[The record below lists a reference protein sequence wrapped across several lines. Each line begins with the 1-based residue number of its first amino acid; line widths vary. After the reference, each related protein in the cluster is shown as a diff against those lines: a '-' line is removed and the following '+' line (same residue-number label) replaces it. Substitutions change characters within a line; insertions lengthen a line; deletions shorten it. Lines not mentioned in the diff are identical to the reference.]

1 MTSLAIRRFADRL
14 DTLYGKTTDA
24 AGLAL
29 GTGDML
35 RSVLA
40 LDHVLEPAE
49 REPDPNRYRQHIL
62 HIDPAG
68 RFSIVALVWLPGQG
82 TPIHDHLAWCV
93 AGVLTGDERE
103 LRYRLTGEQDLCETA
118 TLHNVPGD
126 VSVLTSGPD
135 IHSVVC
141 TSDLRTISIHV
152 YGADIS
158 SRGTS
163 VNRIFDAGRVS
174 KRTPT

>member
-93 AGVLTGDERE
+93 AGVSFSPN
-103 LRYRLTGEQDLCETA
+103 A
-118 TLHNVPGD
+118 A
-126 VSVLTSGPD
+126 S
-135 IHSVVC
+135 
-141 TSDLRTISIHV
+141 
-152 YGADIS
+152 
-158 SRGTS
+158 TS
-163 VNRIFDAGRVS
+163 VGVASRTNSLAMAWEVSRSLRGR
-174 KRTPT
+174 PH